1 MIEKYIAR
9 VLDGFKEMQRY
20 FEFCN

>member
-1 MIEKYIAR
+1 MIENHRAR
-9 VLDGFKEMQRY
+9 VLDGLKEMRRY